1 MIRILIADHHEVVRS
16 GLRGIVE
23 CHPRWAVVGEAAD
36 GAEAITK
43 AVQTKP
49 DIVII
54 DATLPLVDAV
64 EVTREIRRR
73 LRKTEV
79 LVLAIQESESLVHKF
94 LKAGARGY
102 LLKSDGTRYLLE
114 AIETLTTH
122 RPFFTANVSRTLL
135 ECFLSKPSPKAQT
148 NLTTRERQVV
158 ELITEGHTNRQIAGL
173 LSLSLK
179 TVEAHRF
186 ATMRKLNLSSSADL
200 VRYAIRNKIVLT
212 P

>member
-16 GLRGIVE
+16 GLRSIIE

-36 GAEAITK
+36 GAEAIAK

-54 DATLPLVDAV
+54 DSTLPLVGAV

-79 LVLAIQESESLVHKF
+79 LVLAIQESESLVHEF

-135 ECFLSKPSPKAQT
+135 ESFLSKPSAKAQT

-173 LSLSLK
+173 LNLSLK

-186 ATMRKLNLSSSADL
+186 TTMRKLNLSSSADL

>member
-1 MIRILIADHHEVVRS
+1 MIRILVADHHEVVRS
-16 GLRGIVE
+16 GLRSIIE

-36 GAEAITK
+36 GPEAIAKT
-43 AVQTKP
+43 VQTQP
-49 DIVII
+49 DIAII
-54 DATLPLVDAV
+54 DSTLPLVGAI
-64 EVTREIRRR
+64 EVTREIRSR

-79 LVLAIQESESLVHKF
+79 LILAIQESEGLVHEF

-135 ECFLSKPSPKAQT
+135 ESFLSKSAKAQT
-148 NLTTRERQVV
+148 TLTPRERQVV

-173 LSLSLK
+173 LNLSLK

-186 ATMRKLNLSSSADL
+186 TTMRKLNLSSSADL
-200 VRYAIRNKIVLT
+200 VRYAIRNRIVLT

>member
-16 GLRGIVE
+16 GLRSIIE

-36 GAEAITK
+36 GAEAIAK

-49 DIVII
+49 DIAII
-54 DATLPLVDAV
+54 DSTLPLVGAV

-79 LVLAIQESESLVHKF
+79 LVLAIQESESLVHEF

-135 ECFLSKPSPKAQT
+135 ESFLSKSAKAQT
-148 NLTTRERQVV
+148 NLTPRERQVV

-173 LSLSLK
+173 LNLSLK

-186 ATMRKLNLSSSADL
+186 TTMRKLNLSSSADL

>member
-1 MIRILIADHHEVVRS
+1 MIRVLIADHHDVVRS
-16 GLRGIVE
+16 GLRSIIE
-23 CHPRWAVVGEAAD
+23 CYPHCMVVGEAAD

-43 AVQTKP
+43 AAQTKP

-64 EVTREIRRR
+64 KVTREIRRR

-79 LVLAIQESESLVHKF
+79 LVLAIQESERLVHEF

-102 LLKSDGTRYLLE
+102 LLKSDGMRYLLE

-122 RPFFTANVSRTLL
+122 RPFFTANVSSTLL
-135 ECFLSKPSPKAQT
+135 ECFLSRSSPKAQT

-173 LSLSLK
+173 LNLSLK
-179 TVEAHRF
+179 TVEAHRV

-200 VRYAIRNKIVLT
+200 VRYAVRNKIVLT

>member
-1 MIRILIADHHEVVRS
+1 M
-16 GLRGIVE
+16 
-23 CHPRWAVVGEAAD
+23 
-36 GAEAITK
+36 
-43 AVQTKP
+43 QTKP

-79 LVLAIQESESLVHKF
+79 LVLANEESESLVRAF

-114 AIETLTTH
+114 AIETLTIH

-135 ECFLSKPSPKAQT
+135 ESFLTKSSAKAQT

-200 VRYAIRNKIVLT
+200 VRYAVRNKIVMT

>member
-1 MIRILIADHHEVVRS
+1 MTRILVADHHEVVRS
-16 GLRGIVE
+16 GLRSIIE
-23 CHPRWAVVGEAAD
+23 CRPGWVVVGEAAD
-36 GAEAITK
+36 GAEAIAKT
-43 AVQTKP
+43 VQTQP
-49 DIVII
+49 DIAII
-54 DATLPLVDAV
+54 DSALPLVGAI

-73 LRKTEV
+73 LLKTEV
-79 LVLAIQESESLVHKF
+79 LIFAIRESESLVHEY

-102 LLKSDGTRYLLE
+102 LLKSDGTPYLLE

-135 ECFLSKPSPKAQT
+135 ESFLSKSAKAQT
-148 NLTTRERQVV
+148 TLTPRERQVV

-173 LSLSLK
+173 LNLSLK

-186 ATMRKLNLSSSADL
+186 TTMRKLNLSSSAAL
-200 VRYAIRNKIVLT
+200 VRYAIRNRLVE